1 MNADDLA
8 QLLASQFGWDTFPL
22 AEDIAV
28 WVGHKFLH
36 ATGRDP
42 NADDLFYN
50 VKDLRRAVAYVR
62 VTALVGFGTG
72 KIAAKMHDRVR
83 EMAAWHASGYIVVTR
98 VDTVFDPFIDWADSA
113 SVPLLDFTGSSVLVV
128 PCEVDGIG
136 SAV

>member
-8 QLLASQFGWDTFPL
+8 QMLATQFGWERFPA
-22 AEDIAV
+22 AEDIALY
-28 WVGHKFLH
+28 VGHKFLN

-42 NADDLFYN
+42 NDPDVFYN

-72 KIAAKMHDRVR
+72 KWAAKLHDRVR
-83 EMAAWHASGYIVVTR
+83 EMAAWHANGYIVVTH
-98 VDTVFDPFIDWADSA
+98 VDSVRDPFIDWADSLAVVLMALEGA
-113 SVPLLDFTGSSVLVV
+113 SVLAV
-128 PCEVDGIG
+128 PCEVAGIG